1 MAEQGVRAVQ
11 IPTRQETI
19 DRFRAQGGRVA
30 AVTPIHHHR
39 ALLRAHGV
47 LPVEVWGPPR
57 TDTTLGD
64 AHLQAYTCSIVRA
77 ALSFFLDGGIDKVDL
92 LVMPHGCDSLQG
104 LASVMQKF
112 VKPDKP
118 VLPLYLPRGTR
129 ACDVAYLAAEL
140 RAMSDALQQIT
151 GAAVDEA
158 ALLDAVIREEA
169 ADARTRHLLTEH
181 LPRARDVQALY
192 RLIRTREYLP
202 AEDYL
207 ALTEAL
213 PPETGDGAGI
223 PLILSGIV
231 PEPMDVLTA
240 ISDAGGRIVADDT
253 ACCGRRA
260 YGGGTGTD
268 PFQRMA
274 EAIVHG
280 PPDPMRGSLIGA
292 RNEHLGRLA
301 EATGARGVVFYI
313 VKYCEP
319 ELYDIPLIVKG
330 MRERGLQTLVL
341 ETEVGLPLDD
351 RTIGRIEAFMEM
363 MA

>member
-1 MAEQGVRAVQ
+1 VAEQGVSAVQ
-11 IPTRQETI
+11 IPTRRETI
-19 DRFRAQGGRVA
+19 DRFREQGGRVA

-129 ACDVAYLAAEL
+129 ACDVAYLAEEL
-140 RAMSDALQQIT
+140 RAMDQALQAIT
-151 GAAVDEA
+151 GTAVDEA
-158 ALLDAVIREEA
+158 ALLDAVTQEEA

-181 LPRARDVQALY
+181 LPRTADVQGLY
-192 RLIRTREYLP
+192 RLIRTREFLP

-207 ALTEAL
+207 ALTADL
-213 PPETGDGAGI
+213 PPETGDPAGI

-231 PEPMDVLTA
+231 PEPMDVLSA
-240 ISDAGGRIVADDT
+240 ISEAGGRVVADDT

-301 EATGARGVVFYI
+301 EATGARGVLFYI

-341 ETEVGLPLDD
+341 ETEVGVPLDD

>member
-1 MAEQGVRAVQ
+1 MGGNAVD
-11 IPTRQETI
+11 IPTRRETI
-19 DRFRAQGGRVA
+19 DRFRGQGGRVA
-30 AVTPIHHHR
+30 AVTPIHYHR
-39 ALLRAHGV
+39 ALLRAHGI

-57 TDTTLGD
+57 ADTSKGD

-77 ALSFFLDGGIDKVDL
+77 ALSFLLDGGVDAVDL

-104 LASVMQKF
+104 LASVVQKF
-112 VKPDKP
+112 VRPDKP
-118 VLPLYLPRGTR
+118 VLPLYLPRSTR
-129 ACDVAYLAAEL
+129 PCDVDFLVAEL
-140 RAMSDALQQIT
+140 RAMNDMLRDIT
-151 GAAVDEA
+151 GLSPEDG
-158 ALLDAVIREEA
+158 ALLDAVQREEA
-169 ADARTRHLLTEH
+169 ADARTRHLLTDH
-181 LPRARDVQALY
+181 LPRTRDVQGLYAL
-192 RLIRTREYLP
+192 LRTREYLP

-207 ALTEAL
+207 ALTEDLA
-213 PPETGDGAGI
+213 PETAERTGI

-260 YGGGTGTD
+260 YGAGDGTE
-268 PFQRMA
+268 PFRRMA

-292 RNEHLGRLA
+292 RNAHLGRLA
-301 EATGARGVVFYI
+301 EATGARGVLFYV

-319 ELYDIPLIVKG
+319 ELYDVPLIVKG

-351 RTIGRIEAFMEM
+351 RTTGRIEAFMEM
-363 MA
+363 LA